1 MLGPMQGITRRVT
14 ATGASSGAGATT
26 ISLRP
31 DKGCVWELLMC
42 YGYQDDGAVSQSW
55 LFADPEGGSTNLLT
69 ITGAANVHWHL
80 GTEDDIA
87 TSPMLVRGP
96 IYTTYDRYVR
106 FQFTASAGAKNG
118 TIVALVREY
127 KGIAVEA

>member
-1 MLGPMQGITRRVT
+1 MLGPMYGITRRVT

-31 DKGCVWELLMC
+31 DKGCVWELLMI

-55 LFADPEGGSTNLLT
+55 LWADPEGGSSNLLS

-80 GTEDDIA
+80 GTEDDTA
-87 TSPMLVRGP
+87 TSTQLLRGP
-96 IYTTYDRYVR
+96 VHATYDRYPR
-106 FQFTASAGAKNG
+106 FQFTASGAGKNG